1 MISLEKRP
9 RCKPTQPNHRA
20 GPKLSLVK
28 TPRAQHP
35 RLLALVHIL
44 NNELYNGERVWNRQ
58 RYIKD
63 PNTGKRQARLNP
75 ETEWVRNEVPDLRL
89 IEADMW
95 QRVKRRQGVIRSTLS
110 EAQRTNASN
119 PLARA
124 KRTKHLF
131 SGLLKCGCCGGSY
144 TLMNK
149 TKYGSASSR
158 NKGTCDNRELIKREH
173 VEERILSG
181 LKSKLMHPEMLKEF
195 VAEYHREW
203 NRLNSESTS
212 ARTSIERE
220 LKQLGNQIDKI
231 VEAITA
237 GMFHPSMKTKM
248 DELEARKAELS
259 CKLAALPEQDPIVLH
274 PALAE
279 TYRAKIAALAD
290 SLNQEASRS
299 EASELLRGLVSEVRL
314 HPDESAEDGHVV
326 ELYGELA
333 AILELSAPKTQNT
346 HRFTGGVSLQ
356 VVAGVGFEPTTFRL

>member
-1 MISLEKRP
+1 MSPKPQGGRETTSMISLEKRP

-144 TLMNK
+144 TIAKL
-149 TKYGSASSR
+149 ASLYIRSSQNWIR
-158 NKGTCDNRELIKREH
+158 MWHSVWRELRLRMSENN
-173 VEERILSG
+173 
-181 LKSKLMHPEMLKEF
+181 
-195 VAEYHREW
+195 HRE
-203 NRLNSESTS
+203 
-212 ARTSIERE
+212 
-220 LKQLGNQIDKI
+220 KC
-231 VEAITA
+231 VAI
-237 GMFHPSMKTKM
+237 G
-248 DELEARKAELS
+248 R
-259 CKLAALPEQDPIVLH
+259 VL
-274 PALAE
+274 
-279 TYRAKIAALAD
+279 
-290 SLNQEASRS
+290 
-299 EASELLRGLVSEVRL
+299 
-314 HPDESAEDGHVV
+314 
-326 ELYGELA
+326 
-333 AILELSAPKTQNT
+333 
-346 HRFTGGVSLQ
+346 F
-356 VVAGVGFEPTTFRL
+356 PT